1 MFQKVKGTAD
11 NFFEMAYWNGV
22 IKKIMTHLKRY
33 NFQEIEIPLIEH
45 TELFER
51 GLGVETDVISK
62 QMFLIANKS
71 GDDQGNGTTLYP
83 ICLRPEATAGT
94 MRAFLEHQ
102 NDIKLPCRV
111 FCYGPMFRYE
121 RPQKGRLREF
131 HQMNLEIIG
140 ASSILQDAHLIKML
154 QVLFMEVLDIQ
165 DFVLKINFLGQPQ
178 DRALYSQSLIATL
191 TPLKDQLCEVCA
203 VRLEKNPL
211 RILDCKSQTCQEL
224 AKQAPKL
231 KEFFSEETKQEFQLL
246 LDTLQELAVTFII
259 DDQLVR
265 GLDYYNKTVF
275 EFVSVNLG
283 AQNTF
288 CGGGRYDG
296 LAQQLGSKT
305 EIPALGC
312 AIGIERLLMI
322 LENKKDKFSEPF
334 AALTCI
340 IPMDQAQNK
349 LALHLADHLASQGL
363 TVEILVED
371 QKIKNKMKKASDLK
385 ATYALIIGEEEQKNN
400 SVMVKNMITGSQEMV
415 LQNQIVNYL
424 KK

>member
-1 MFQKVKGTAD
+1 MFQKVKGTTD

-33 NFQEIEIPLIEH
+33 NFQEIDIPLIEH
-45 TELFER
+45 TALFER

-71 GDDQGNGTTLYP
+71 GDDG

-102 NDIKLPCRV
+102 SEIKLPCRV
-111 FCYGPMFRYE
+111 FTYGSMFRYE

-140 ASSILQDAHLIKML
+140 AGSILQDAHLIKML
-154 QVLFMEVLDIQ
+154 QVLFMEILEIQ
-165 DFVLKINFLGQPQ
+165 DFVLKINFLGQAQ
-178 DRALYSQSLIATL
+178 DRAKYSESLIATL

-203 VRLEKNPL
+203 VRLDKNPL
-211 RILDCKSQTCQEL
+211 RILDCKSTTCQEL
-224 AKQAPKL
+224 TKRAPRL
-231 KEFFSEETKQEFQLL
+231 HTFFSDETKQEFQLL
-246 LDTLQELAVTFII
+246 VDTLQELAVTFIV

-275 EFVSVNLG
+275 EFTSVNLG

-322 LENKKDKFSEPF
+322 LEDKKDKLSEIP

-349 LALHLADHLASQGL
+349 LALHLADHLTSEGL
-363 TVEILVED
+363 TVEILVDD

-385 ATYALIIGEEEQKNN
+385 ASYTLIIGDDEQRNN
-400 SVMVKNMITGSQEMV
+400 SVTVKNMMTGAQETISQDKV
-415 LQNQIVNYL
+415 AAYL

>member
-1 MFQKVKGTAD
+1 MFQKVKGTTD
-11 NFFEMAYWNGV
+11 NFFEMTYWNGV
-22 IKKIMTHLKRY
+22 LKKIIAHLKRY
-33 NFQEIEIPLIEH
+33 NFAQIDIPLMEH
-45 TELFER
+45 TALFER

-71 GDDQGNGTTLYP
+71 HDDQIENKSHQ

-94 MRAFLEHQ
+94 MRAFLEYQ
-102 NDIKLPCRV
+102 KDIKIPCRV

-131 HQMNLEIIG
+131 HQMNLEVIG
-140 ASSILQDAHLIKML
+140 ASSILHDAHLIKML
-154 QVLFMEVLDIQ
+154 QVLFMEVLDLQ

-178 DRALYSQSLIATL
+178 DRAKYAQALITTL
-191 TPLKDQLCEVCA
+191 MPLKHQLCEICA
-203 VRLEKNPL
+203 VRLDKNPL
-211 RILDCKSQTCQEL
+211 RILDCKTQTCQEL
-224 AKQAPKL
+224 AKRAPKL
-231 KEFFSEETKQEFQLL
+231 KEFFSDETQQEFQLL
-246 LDTLQELAVTFII
+246 LDTLQELAITFTI

-275 EFVSVNLG
+275 EFTSINLG

-305 EIPALGC
+305 EIPSLGC

-322 LENKKDKFSEPF
+322 LEDKKDKLSEI
-334 AALTCI
+334 AATLICI
-340 IPMDQAQNK
+340 IPLDHAQNK
-349 LALHLADHLASQGL
+349 VALHLADHLISQGL
-363 TVEILVED
+363 TVEILIDD
-371 QKIKNKMKKASDLK
+371 QKVKNKMKKASDLK
-385 ATYALIIGEEEQKNN
+385 ATYALIIGENEQKNN
-400 SVMVKNMITGSQEMV
+400 SVMVKNMITGTQEMI
-415 LQNQIVNYL
+415 LQNQVAQYL

>member
-1 MFQKVKGTAD
+1 
-11 NFFEMAYWNGV
+11 
-22 IKKIMTHLKRY
+22 
-33 NFQEIEIPLIEH
+33 
-45 TELFER
+45 
-51 GLGVETDVISK
+51 
-62 QMFLIANKS
+62 MFLIANKS
-71 GDDQGNGTTLYP
+71 GDDQ

-94 MRAFLEHQ
+94 MRAFLEYQ
-102 NDIKLPCRV
+102 AEIKLPCRV
-111 FCYGPMFRYE
+111 FCYGSMFRYE

-131 HQMNLEIIG
+131 HQMNLEVIG
-140 ASSILQDAHLIKML
+140 ASSMLHDAHLIKML
-154 QVLFMEVLDIQ
+154 QVLFMEVLEIQ
-165 DFVLKINFLGQPQ
+165 DFVLKINFLGQAQ
-178 DRALYSQSLIATL
+178 DRAKYSESLIATL
-191 TPLKDQLCEVCA
+191 TPFKDQLCEICA
-203 VRLEKNPL
+203 VRLDKNPL
-211 RILDCKSQTCQEL
+211 RILDCKSTTCQEL
-224 AKQAPKL
+224 AKRAPKL
-231 KEFFSEETKQEFQLL
+231 HSFFSDKTKQEFQLL
-246 LDTLQELAVTFII
+246 LDTLQELAVTFMI

-312 AIGIERLLMI
+312 AIGMERLLMI
-322 LENKKDKFSEPF
+322 LEDKKNKLSETP

-363 TVEILVED
+363 TVEILIDD

-385 ATYALIIGEEEQKNN
+385 ATYALIIGEDEQKNN
-400 SVMVKNMITGSQEMV
+400 SVTVKNMITGTQETV
-415 LQNQIVNYL
+415 LQNQIAAYL

>member
-1 MFQKVKGTAD
+1 MFQRVKGTTD

-22 IKKIMTHLKRY
+22 IKKIITHLKRY
-33 NFQEIEIPLIEH
+33 NFQEINIPLIEH
-45 TELFER
+45 TALFER

-71 GDDQGNGTTLYP
+71 GDDQ

-94 MRAFLEHQ
+94 MRAFLENQ
-102 NDIKLPCRV
+102 NDITLPCRV
-111 FCYGPMFRYE
+111 FTYGSMFRYE

-131 HQMNLEIIG
+131 HQMNLEVIG
-140 ASSILQDAHLIKML
+140 ANSILQDAHLIKML
-154 QVLFMEVLDIQ
+154 QVLFIEILGIQ

-178 DRALYSQSLIATL
+178 DRAKFSESLIATL

-203 VRLEKNPL
+203 VRLDKNPL
-211 RILDCKSQTCQEL
+211 RILDCKSETCQDL

-231 KEFFSEETKQEFQLL
+231 HNFFSDETQQEFQLL
-246 LDTLQELAVTFII
+246 KETLQELAVTFIV

-296 LAQQLGSKT
+296 LAEQLGSKT

-312 AIGIERLLMI
+312 AIGMERLLMI
-322 LENKKDKFSEPF
+322 LEDKKNQLSEK
-334 AALTCI
+334 ADALTCI

-349 LALHLADHLASQGL
+349 LALHLADHLTSQGL
-363 TVEILVED
+363 TIEILVDD

-385 ATYALIIGEEEQKNN
+385 AAYALIIGEEEQKNN
-400 SVMVKNMITGSQEMV
+400 SVMVKNMVTGSQEMV
-415 LQNQIVNYL
+415 LQKEVINYL

>member
-1 MFQKVKGTAD
+1 MFQRVKGTSD
-11 NFFEMAYWNGV
+11 NFFEMAYWNGT
-22 IKKIMTHLKRY
+22 IKKIITHLKRY
-33 NFQEIEIPLIEH
+33 NFQEINIPLIEH
-45 TELFER
+45 TSLFER

-71 GDDQGNGTTLYP
+71 GDDQL
-83 ICLRPEATAGT
+83 CLRPEATAGT
-94 MRAFLEHQ
+94 MRAFLEYQ
-102 NDIKLPCRV
+102 NEIKLPCRV
-111 FCYGPMFRYE
+111 FTYGSMFRYE

-131 HQMNLEIIG
+131 HQMNLEVIG

-154 QVLFMEVLDIQ
+154 QVLFMEVLKIQ

-178 DRALYSQSLIATL
+178 DRAKYCQNLIATL
-191 TPLKDQLCEVCA
+191 TPFKNQLCEICTT
-203 VRLEKNPL
+203 RLDKNPL
-211 RILDCKSQTCQEL
+211 RILDCKSPTCQDL
-224 AKQAPKL
+224 AKNAPKL
-231 KEFFSEETKQEFQLL
+231 KEFFSSQTQQEFQLL
-246 LDTLQELAVTFII
+246 LDTLQELAVTFIV

-283 AQNTF
+283 SQNTF

-322 LENKKDKFSEPF
+322 LEEKKDQLSERS
-334 AALTCI
+334 ATLTCI

-349 LALHLADHLASQGL
+349 LALHIADHLTSEGI
-363 TVEILVED
+363 TVEILIDD

-385 ATYALIIGEEEQKNN
+385 ATYALIIGENEQKSN
-400 SVMVKNMITGSQEMV
+400 SIMVKNMLTGSQEIV
-415 LQNQIVNYL
+415 PQNQVATYL
-424 KK
+424 KR